1 MELEASEPPNNI
13 IYMEEAG
20 FNLTKCRATVD
31 LPGQQGVNMT
41 VGAAISV
48 IGVLRGG
55 SRPFAA

>member
-1 MELEASEPPNNI
+1 
-13 IYMEEAG
+13 MEEAG

-31 LPGQQGVNMT
+31 VPGQQGVNMT

-55 SRPFAA
+55 PRPFAA